1 MVGEGEKCDLDDGS
15 VDAEDNGM
23 HRIIAIIKIQY
34 LMSNH
39 LIAGESGEDES
50 SDSKSDSSSDS
61 SESSSSSSTGVARVC
76 QEGLVC
82 TPIGNGKG
90 ECRPATTTGR

>member
-1 MVGEGEKCDLDDGS
+1 
-15 VDAEDNGM
+15 
-23 HRIIAIIKIQY
+23 
-34 LMSNH
+34 MSNY
-39 LIAGESGEDES
+39 LTAGESGEDES

-61 SESSSSSSTGVARVC
+61 LESSSSSSSTGVARVC

-90 ECRPATTTGR
+90 ECRPATTTGRLSSRGMF

>member
-1 MVGEGEKCDLDDGS
+1 
-15 VDAEDNGM
+15 
-23 HRIIAIIKIQY
+23 
-34 LMSNH
+34 MSNH
-39 LIAGESGEDES
+39 LTAGESGEDES

-61 SESSSSSSTGVARVC
+61 SESSSSSSSSTGVTRVC

-82 TPIGNGKG
+82 TPIGNRKG